1 MGAALNTLL
10 RMKLQSI
17 RNQLHAT
24 RDLRRSGAKYGGEG
38 IYDLEQIIIE
48 AQEEIDASNDHA

>member
-1 MGAALNTLL
+1 
-10 RMKLQSI
+10 MKLQSI